1 MTQLLP
7 FGNRNKET
15 HMSTFSY
22 NLRQATMAVREEPR
36 NYYGNLEEVSLGK
49 QEKFMG
55 NLTTDLDDK
64 SAGSSAYQL
73 IQNT

>member
-1 MTQLLP
+1 MT
-7 FGNRNKET
+7 
-15 HMSTFSY
+15 
-22 NLRQATMAVREEPR
+22 VREEPR

-64 SAGSSAYQL
+64 LVGSSTINWSKIPEGRVSALQGIL
-73 IQNT
+73 MDSKV

>member
-1 MTQLLP
+1 
-7 FGNRNKET
+7 
-15 HMSTFSY
+15 
-22 NLRQATMAVREEPR
+22 MAVREEPR

-73 IQNT
+73 IQNA